1 MSPIVGWF
9 LVLALVGPIFA
20 QEGGE
25 PSARSLL
32 ERAAY
37 ILEHKGDR
45 KEALGILESA
55 AASAERTGDQ
65 GVLSEVRALIAKL
78 EAARTGAPA
87 AVPPSDIE
95 QGVAEL
101 LSRALPELD
110 AEAKTLSARTRLLLG
125 LYGGDAVAA
134 LAKGLSGQPIPVRT
148 AHHAGFP
155 STPTFLSPTRAPELL
170 VMIEDPRA
178 RTAIREGVASPNS
191 LVRASLAGVI
201 GDHPDDRGLLL
212 GLLDDP
218 VAEIRKR
225 ATRGLARL
233 QDPTLA
239 SVLLAAYRRDPGSR
253 IESSLWTMSES
264 AVIEMLA
271 DPKLEESVAGEL
283 LRIAPVGRIKDTQSL
298 VRTIVHRIPHWR
310 SVDTR
315 GFAWKSL
322 NRALS
327 DLKGVPEDSA
337 EALRS
342 RIMEGLAAAMNAGEE
357 SVRRDYFEVMH
368 LASGIDLAIGGL
380 QDPPFGLPIA
390 FPDQLRPIPV
400 SSTDFVWHAWAQA
413 FRTLEES
420 HFPKIFAA
428 VLALP
433 PERQRRLAPLTE
445 LGRFV
450 GRSIKE
456 ESIAQLLLSK
466 LDTLPRPLRI
476 EWEDQF
482 VANTPA
488 RAEHAPR
495 YLDALM
501 DSSGRNSQ
509 AVLTALIRSKNV
521 ELVPKILDG
530 LASGKFIHDYGR
542 TLLQEW
548 SSARPE
554 TAAACLRWVDAGL
567 GLERGKLPKFWD
579 KAATL
584 ACEVLG
590 PKELVDLAAKHWERG
605 DPGHRSFLAQQALSR
620 PGPEA
625 CEWSLRVIGDL
636 RPVESLYVL
645 ALRQFGASLFEPGL
659 DEVLTAV
666 SDHRPKVR
674 AAANEEFTA
683 YRKVREAKAEY
694 EAWKKGR
701 ADADQTIAE
710 LRKLLSDPNPMVLVG
725 AAKAVGV
732 LKARAAL
739 PELARLMS
747 HPDASVVKAAQLA
760 IDSMNEPTEPP
771 R

>member
-1 MSPIVGWF
+1 MNPIVGSF
-9 LVLALVGPIFA
+9 LVFALVGPVFA
-20 QEGGE
+20 QEGE

-37 ILEHKGDR
+37 ILEHKGDA
-45 KEALGILESA
+45 KEALGILASA
-55 AASAERTGDQ
+55 AAIAERTGDEK
-65 GVLSEVRALIAKL
+65 VLSEVRGLVTKL
-78 EAARTGAPA
+78 EAAPTGAPA

-134 LAKGLSGQPIPVRT
+134 LAQGLSGQPIPVRT

-155 STPTFLSPTRAPELL
+155 SAPTFLSPTRAPELL

-212 GLLDDP
+212 GLLNDP
-218 VAEIRKR
+218 VPEIRKR

-239 SVLLAAYRRDPGSR
+239 SVLLSAYRRDPGSR
-253 IESSLWTMSES
+253 IESALWTMSEA
-264 AVIEMLA
+264 AVIELLA
-271 DPKLEESVAGEL
+271 DPKLEESVAQEL
-283 LRIAPVGRIKDTQSL
+283 LRVSPSSRLKDTRSF
-298 VRTIVHRIPHWR
+298 VKTILQRLPSWR
-310 SVDTR
+310 SVGLQDAAWRSLER
-315 GFAWKSL
+315 GLAE
-322 NRALS
+322 
-327 DLKGVPEDSA
+327 LKDVPDDCA

-342 RIMEGLAAAMNAGEE
+342 RIMEGLAPAMSVGEE
-357 SVRRDYFEVMH
+357 SGRKGYFAIMH
-368 LASGIDLAIGGL
+368 LAGGIDLALAGL
-380 QDPPFGLPIA
+380 QDPPFGLSIA
-390 FPDQLRPIPV
+390 FPDQFRSNPV
-400 SSTDFVWHAWAQA
+400 SATEHVWSAWARA
-413 FRTLEES
+413 FRTLAES
-420 HFPKIFAA
+420 HFPAILDA
-428 VLALP
+428 VLALS
-433 PERQRRLAPLTE
+433 PERQLRLASLTD
-445 LGRFV
+445 LGQFI
-450 GRSIKE
+450 GRSVMD
-456 ESIAQLLLSK
+456 ESRAQLLLSK
-466 LDTLPRPLRI
+466 LEALPRALRI
-476 EWEDQF
+476 AWEDRF
-482 VANTPA
+482 IANTPA
-488 RAEHAPR
+488 RAEYAQR

-501 DSSGRNSQ
+501 DPGGRDAQ
-509 AVLTALIRSKNV
+509 AMLTALTRSKNV
-521 ELVPKILDG
+521 EIVPRVLES
-530 LASGKFIHDYGR
+530 LATGRLGDQGVRAVLRDWSR
-542 TLLQEW
+542 TL
-548 SSARPE
+548 PE
-554 TAAACLRWVDAGL
+554 TTAACLRWVDGGL
-567 GLERGKLPKFWD
+567 GSERSKLPQHWD
-579 KAATL
+579 LAATV
-584 ACEVLG
+584 ACELLG

-605 DPGHRSFLAQQALSR
+605 DPEHRTLLAQQALSR
-620 PGPEA
+620 PVPEA

-636 RPVESLYVL
+636 RPVQRLYVL
-645 ALRQFGASLFEPGL
+645 ALRQFGTSLFEPGL

-666 SDHRPKVR
+666 SDHRPSVR

-683 YRKVREAKAEY
+683 YRKVREAQAEY

-701 ADADQTIAE
+701 ADADQTIVE
-710 LRKLLSDPNPMVLVG
+710 LRKLLSDSNPMVLVG